1 MAHSHQLQVRHLG
14 LQAYR
19 PTWKAMQTFANER
32 KSDSDDEIWL
42 LQHPPVF
49 TLGQAGKT
57 EHVLNPGNI
66 PVIKIDRGGQV
77 TYHGPGQLIAY
88 LMIDLRKK
96 SLGPRSLVATIEQT
110 LINLLSDYGIQAHL
124 QAGAPGVFVNDCK
137 IASIGLRIRKGCSF
151 HGLALNVDMDLGPFQ
166 GINPCGYEGLAM
178 TQLIEHVPQAKMAD
192 VEKRLLQQLINKL
205 GYNEVNEHHDQTPA
219 FIEN

>member
-1 MAHSHQLQVRHLG
+1 MAQTHQLQIRLLG
-14 LQAYR
+14 LQDYL
-19 PTWKAMQTFANER
+19 PTWKAMQTFTNER
-32 KSDSDDEIWL
+32 IPGTDDEIWL

-96 SLGPRSLVATIEQT
+96 SVGPRHLVNIIEQT
-110 LINLLSDYGIQAHL
+110 IINLLASYGIQATL

-137 IASIGLRIRKGCSF
+137 IASLGLRIRKGCSF
-151 HGLALNVDMDLGPFQ
+151 HGLALNVDMDLSPFQ

-178 TQLIEHVPQAKMAD
+178 TQLIEHVPQVKMVD

-205 GYNEVNEHHDQTPA
+205 GYNKVNEHHNPTTA
-219 FIEN
+219 FLEK

>member
-1 MAHSHQLQVRHLG
+1 MPHTHHLQVRHLG
-14 LQAYR
+14 LQAYH
-19 PTWKAMQTFANER
+19 PIWKAMQTFTNER
-32 KSDSDDEIWL
+32 NPDSDDEIWL

-57 EHVLNPGNI
+57 EHILNPGNI

-96 SLGPRSLVATIEQT
+96 SLGPRHLVTIMEET
-110 LINLLSDYGIQAHL
+110 LINLLADYGIQGHL

-137 IASIGLRIRKGCSF
+137 IASLGLRIRKGCSF
-151 HGLALNVDMDLGPFQ
+151 HGLALNVDMDLSPFQ

-178 TQLIEHVPQAKMAD
+178 TQLIEHVPLVKMAD
-192 VEKRLLQQLINKL
+192 VEKRLLQQLISKL
-205 GYNEVNEHHDQTPA
+205 GYNEVNENYDQAPT
-219 FIEN
+219 FLEK

>member
-1 MAHSHQLQVRHLG
+1 MAQTPHLQIRHLG
-14 LQAYR
+14 LQNYL
-19 PTWKAMQTFANER
+19 PTWKAMQTFTNER
-32 KSDSDDEIWL
+32 NPGTDDEIWL

-49 TLGQAGKT
+49 TLGQAGKS

-96 SLGPRSLVATIEQT
+96 SLGPRHLVTAIEQS
-110 LINLLSDYGIQAHL
+110 LINLLADYGIRAHL

-137 IASIGLRIRKGCSF
+137 IASLGLRIRKGCSF
-151 HGLALNVDMDLGPFQ
+151 HGLALNVDMDLSPFKN
-166 GINPCGYEGLAM
+166 INPCGHEGMAM
-178 TQLIEHVPQAKMAD
+178 TQLIEHIPRAKMDD
-192 VEKRLLQQLINKL
+192 VEKQLPQQLISKL
-205 GYNEVNEHHDQTPA
+205 GYNEVNEHYHSTTA
-219 FIEN
+219 FLEK